1 MSYANFKP
9 IIWSKFIQHELEKI
23 SKLVDSCNRQFE
35 GEAKKGAKVRILNAL
50 SPEIE
55 DYSQEDGLSGPQA
68 LGDGTYVDLELDQ
81 AKAFNFMVDD
91 IDRMQSIDGL
101 MENIMIEA
109 VRKMNVQRER
119 FVGKLAYDIV
129 AGTADNDFKQF
140 SDSTAISTA
149 KAAKAAV
156 DKGLLALRENDVA
169 LDDSVYIEVSP
180 FFYQAFK
187 DDLVDLKTNNDDLI
201 NRGIVG
207 MYDGAKVRMSNCLY
221 NDGTDDYCM
230 IRTDKAI
237 AFASGIDKT
246 EAYRPE
252 KFFSDAVKGLNVY
265 GGKIVRPKELYVIK
279 AHK

>member
-9 IIWSKFIQHELEKI
+9 IIWSKFIQQELEKK
-23 SKLVDSCNRQFE
+23 SKLVDACNRQFE
-35 GEAKKGAKVRILNAL
+35 GEARHGGKVRIMNAL
-50 SPEIE
+50 SPEIV
-55 DYSQEDGLSGPQA
+55 DYSQSTGLEGPQA
-68 LGDGTYVDLELDQ
+68 LGDGTYVDLELNV

-101 MENIMIEA
+101 MESIMTESCK
-109 VRKMNVQRER
+109 KMLEYREKYVGSLAKDAT
-119 FVGKLAYDIV
+119 FV
-129 AGTADNDFKQF
+129 
-140 SDSTAISTA
+140 SDSTPIGSA

-156 DKGLLALRENDVA
+156 DKGLLQLRENDVA

-180 FFYQAFK
+180 FFYQMFR
-187 DDLVDLKTNNDDLI
+187 DDIVDLKTDNVDII